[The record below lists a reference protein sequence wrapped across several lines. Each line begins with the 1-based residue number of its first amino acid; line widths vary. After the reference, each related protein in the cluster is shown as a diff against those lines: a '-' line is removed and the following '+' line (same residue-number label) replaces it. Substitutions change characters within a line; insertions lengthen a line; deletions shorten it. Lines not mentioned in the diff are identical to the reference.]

1 MYAFILLGVAISLF
15 PFYWLFVMSTRA
27 SAEFFRFPPVMIPGL
42 NLGDNFASLLTV
54 IDFTRSLLNS
64 LIVSTVR
71 TVAALFLCS
80 MTAFYFAKF
89 RFPGRKAL
97 FAFILMTMMIP
108 SQLLMIPQLIMMGR
122 LGLVS
127 SLWALILPSLVPAF
141 GIFRM
146 HQYRVGA
153 IHDDLIHAGRIDGC
167 GTFRLFWS
175 IGLPI
180 MTPGLAF
187 LAIHTFMTA
196 WNDFL
201 WPLIVLSDQKNF
213 TVQVALGQLQG
224 MHTKTDY
231 GAVTCGALL
240 ATLPLIVLFLACNR
254 FFIAGIASGSIKD

>member
-1 MYAFILLGVAISLF
+1 MARKRIGALCMYAFILLGVAISLF

-89 RFPGRKAL
+89 RFPGRKGL

-127 SLWALILPSLVPAF
+127 SLGALILPSLVPAF
-141 GIFRM
+141 GIFWMR
-146 HQYRVGA
+146 QYCVGA

-167 GTFRLFWS
+167 GTFRLLYNKS
-175 IGLPI
+175 
-180 MTPGLAF
+180 
-187 LAIHTFMTA
+187 
-196 WNDFL
+196 
-201 WPLIVLSDQKNF
+201 
-213 TVQVALGQLQG
+213 
-224 MHTKTDY
+224 
-231 GAVTCGALL
+231 
-240 ATLPLIVLFLACNR
+240 
-254 FFIAGIASGSIKD
+254 

>member
-108 SQLLMIPQLIMMGR
+108 QLIMMGR

-141 GIFRM
+141 GIFWMR
-146 HQYRVGA
+146 QYCVGA
-153 IHDDLIHAGRIDGC
+153 IHDDLIHAGRIDGL
-167 GTFRLFWS
+167 GTFRLPYNKS
-175 IGLPI
+175 
-180 MTPGLAF
+180 
-187 LAIHTFMTA
+187 
-196 WNDFL
+196 
-201 WPLIVLSDQKNF
+201 
-213 TVQVALGQLQG
+213 
-224 MHTKTDY
+224 
-231 GAVTCGALL
+231 
-240 ATLPLIVLFLACNR
+240 
-254 FFIAGIASGSIKD
+254 